1 MRIEHRAELR
11 PDLRISAAMVAA
23 SEMLELPAQALDS
36 LVEEALAD
44 NPVLERLDPGEC
56 AVCRDR
62 WTTRCPACS
71 PGARAPGRA
80 DGRGLAAAVPA
91 GGLDRPAPQGDA
103 DALLALVRQTVRAG
117 DRPIAEYVIAS
128 LDPHGR
134 LDQAPAD
141 IAAALGAP
149 EAAVHRVLAAVRQ
162 NGPPGVGASSAAECL
177 LLQLDALDLAGD
189 EVALVARAVIAAHL
203 PALAKGHLAA
213 IAAALGTSPDRVAQA
228 RQLIRDRLRPYPA
241 FEGRAPRPAAA
252 VVPDLVIRAQPG
264 APGEFDVALVQPRR
278 LRVGIA
284 ARYLDAPPPRGRA
297 DSGRADSG
305 RADSGRD
312 DSGRSD
318 ASRLRERVAD
328 ARCLLGQLADR
339 WETLQRVAS
348 CTVERQKEFVRH
360 GSGALQPLTR
370 AEVAQ
375 ALGLHQSTVSR
386 AAAGKYAMLP
396 SRRIIPLAAFFSA
409 SGGLGD
415 ELRHLVAG
423 EDRPLS
429 DAELAARL
437 CSRGYPVARRTV
449 TKYRIRLGIAA
460 AAQR

>member
-23 SEMLELPAQALDS
+23 SEMLELPSHALDS

-44 NPVLERLDPGEC
+44 NPVLERLDGGEC

-71 PGARAPGRA
+71 PGARSAGRA
-80 DGRGLAAAVPA
+80 DGLGLTAAPA
-91 GGLDRPAPQGDA
+91 AGLDRSAPQGDA
-103 DALLALVRQTVRAG
+103 DALLALVRQTVRAR
-117 DRPIAEYVIAS
+117 DLPVAEYVMAS
-128 LDPHGR
+128 LDHHGR

-141 IAAALGAP
+141 IAAALGTP
-149 EAAVHRVLAAVRQ
+149 EAAVLRVLAAVRQ
-162 NGPPGVGASSAAECL
+162 NGPPGIGAGSAAECL
-177 LLQLDALDLAGD
+177 LLQLDALGLAGD
-189 EVALVARAVIAAHL
+189 AVASIARSVIAGHL

-213 IAAALGTSPDRVAQA
+213 IAAALGTSPDRVVQA
-228 RQLIRDRLRPYPA
+228 RQLIRDRLQPYPA
-241 FEGRAPRPAAA
+241 FEGRAPRPEAA
-252 VVPDLVIRAQPG
+252 VVPDLVIREQPE
-264 APGEFDVALVQPRR
+264 APGEFDVDLVEPRR

-284 ARYLDAPPPRGRA
+284 ARYLDGPAGRGR
-297 DSGRADSG
+297 G
-305 RADSGRD
+305 
-312 DSGRSD
+312 D
-318 ASRLRERVAD
+318 AGRLRDRVAD

-348 CTVERQKEFVRH
+348 CTVEWQKEFVRH
-360 GSGALQPLTR
+360 GSGALRPLTR

-386 AAAGKYAMLP
+386 ATAGKYAMLP

-429 DAELAARL
+429 DGELAARL
-437 CSRGYPVARRTV
+437 GSRGYPVARRTV

>member
-11 PDLRISAAMVAA
+11 PDLRISGAMVAA

-44 NPVLERLDPGEC
+44 NPVLERLDPAEC

-71 PGARAPGRA
+71 PGARSAGRA
-80 DGRGLAAAVPA
+80 DGAGVAAAPA
-91 GGLDRPAPQGDA
+91 GGLDRSAAQGDA

-117 DRPIAEYVIAS
+117 DRPVAEYVIAS
-128 LDPHGR
+128 LDQRGR
-134 LDQAPAD
+134 LDQGPAD

-162 NGPPGVGASSAAECL
+162 NGPPGIGASSAAECL
-177 LLQLDALDLAGD
+177 LLQLDALDLAGN
-189 EVALVARAVIAAHL
+189 EAAPVARAVIAGHL

-213 IAAALGTSPDRVAQA
+213 IAAALGTTPDRVAAA
-228 RQLIRDRLRPYPA
+228 RQLIRDRLQPYPA
-241 FEGRAPRPAAA
+241 FEGRAPRPEAA
-252 VVPDLVIRAQPG
+252 VVPDLVIRERPA
-264 APGEFDVALVQPRR
+264 APGEFEVALVQPRR
-278 LRVGIA
+278 LRVAIA
-284 ARYLDAPPPRGRA
+284 ARYLDGPPPPGRG
-297 DSGRADSG
+297 DPGRG
-305 RADSGRD
+305 
-312 DSGRSD
+312 D
-318 ASRLRERVAD
+318 AGRLRERVAD

-360 GSGALQPLTR
+360 GAGALQPLTR

-386 AAAGKYAMLP
+386 ATAGKYAMLP
-396 SRRIIPLAAFFSA
+396 SHRIIPLAAFFSA

-437 CSRGYPVARRTV
+437 GPRGYPVARRTV